1 MTRIWP
7 VPDEGL
13 GNSSYVAE
21 VAEGLALVVDPGG
34 VARTDLAGRAQAE
47 AWTRAAYRSART
59 LLDELPE
66 NLAAYPTHGP
76 GSSCSAGETG
86 EHTTTIGR
94 ERTASPLLFA
104 AHGLGLAAI
113 GLIKGAYPLLW
124 GAGQL
129 LTGRLS
135 DTLGRKPLIVAGML
149 VQAAAFPAFILL
161 ARPLTVGIVSAVLL
175 GTGTAMA
182 YPALIAAVADH
193 TQPSWRARG
202 LAAYRFWRDLGYA
215 IGAVIA
221 GLVAQ
226 AMGLRAAVATGGA
239 LTFASG
245 LLAASWI
252 TGKPGGAAT
261 VP

>member
-21 VAEGLALVVDPGG
+21 VAEGLALVADPGRDPRPYLE
-34 VARTDLAGRAQAE
+34 VA
-47 AWTRAAYRSART
+47 AR
-59 LLDELPE
+59 
-66 NLAAYPTHGP
+66 
-76 GSSCSAGETG
+76 
-86 EHTTTIGR
+86 
-94 ERTASPLLFA
+94 
-104 AHGLGLAAI
+104 HGLRI
-113 GLIKGAYPLLW
+113 GFT
-124 GAGQL
+124 AG
-129 LTGRLS
+129 THVHA
-135 DTLGRKPLIVAGML
+135 D
-149 VQAAAFPAFILL
+149 
-161 ARPLTVGIVSAVLL
+161 
-175 GTGTAMA
+175 
-182 YPALIAAVADH
+182 YPALIAAVAD
-193 TQPSWRARG
+193 TQPSWRARD